1 VFYHFSEELRP
12 QILAKYPSAQAEK
25 VNKVILQKWN
35 TFDTA
40 KKEAYI
46 KKIKKKIDLL
56 EKKKN

>member
-1 VFYHFSEELRP
+1 
-12 QILAKYPSAQAEK
+12 LAKYPSAQAEK

-46 KKIKKKIDLL
+46 KKIKKKIGLL
-56 EKKKN
+56 

>member
-1 VFYHFSEELRP
+1 VFYHFSEELRH

-25 VNKVILQKWN
+25 VNKVIMQKWN